1 MGRILSLRGV
11 VRKGK
16 REGGTPRRQMA
27 TASPSPQ
34 RRSSSENDLDLW
46 DAAGRAGIV
55 ILGLLAYDFRSIWA
69 DSPAIKLLLLT
80 NFQFSKNIS
89 RFRRYCPWQV
99 KVSTLPL
106 PELATSTPKSGS
118 VEGQNQLGRSLN
130 PATRVV
136 KVAKTIFAEFWIYL
150 FSNSVFMGKTRR
162 KSFRVVS
169 SGMRSHSSGAGSS
182 CYV

>member
-1 MGRILSLRGV
+1 MGCILSLRGV

-27 TASPSPQ
+27 TASPSLPPSPQ

-46 DAAGRAGIV
+46 DAAGWAGIV

-89 RFRRYCPWQV
+89 RFRRYCP
-99 KVSTLPL
+99 
-106 PELATSTPKSGS
+106 
-118 VEGQNQLGRSLN
+118 
-130 PATRVV
+130 
-136 KVAKTIFAEFWIYL
+136 
-150 FSNSVFMGKTRR
+150 
-162 KSFRVVS
+162 
-169 SGMRSHSSGAGSS
+169 
-182 CYV
+182 